1 MEPRLPHDLE
11 DELACE
17 RARSEYFTQ
26 QVPMILGIAT
36 VVVIGFLYAID
47 RFSPNGLPNWGW
59 TAVILIVCLSA
70 PPLTIS
76 KPKRPLPSLSVND
89 REDNDQ

>member
-1 MEPRLPHDLE
+1 MAPKLPHDLE
-11 DELACE
+11 DELAYE

-36 VVVIGFLYAID
+36 VVVTGFLYAID

-70 PPLTIS
+70 PPLTFS
-76 KPKRPLPSLSVND
+76 KPKRPLPSLRV
-89 REDNDQ
+89 RELEEDDE